1 MVPADPQERKMMEAR
16 LYTRRGCGLCDEAE
30 ELLADRLPTLELV
43 DVDADPVWTRL
54 YGLRVPVLTFDG
66 RVVCEGRF
74 SEAAVAAL
82 WNH

>member
-1 MVPADPQERKMMEAR
+1 A
-16 LYTRRGCGLCDEAE
+16 LCEEAE
-30 ELLADRLPTLELV
+30 ELLAERQPQLDLV

-82 WNH
+82 FGD